1 MNGELSITTKAP
13 ERDEDYQKRFSDGSP
28 LRSPVGTPR
37 PHDVCSELNASEIT
51 GLELSDEE
59 GGGAFPPSKAGG
71 LTPVKNPLQYLQNP
85 SSWSPGSGGGNG
97 AASPSPP
104 PDEDATATE
113 RAATPSV
120 ALGSETV
127 PLTQHD
133 AALATQIAALRA
145 EHDKQA
151 TELAHRLEKVERISR
166 PLNED
171 EAREDHLEYMRKWME
186 RLVNSVCA
194 AHPTAE
200 HVSVL
205 LEDFQSRLR
214 QALPKGETAAEDNSV
229 CRTEKKCSNNNKSTN
244 QQKEPPFL
252 LRCWCWSLNPNHFSP
267 PVHRFPRS
275 CRPSVPPHEEA
286 IRQHCRTNPGRRA
299 AAVVCP
305 RESGQVSSFRPF
317 FVLVFPHPIRGGKKE
332 KKPSTTQKKYSN
344 NNNTKILHSSIFIYF
359 LLLSSSLSVWSFFSF
374 FEQFRSTY
382 STTTTTTTSNCTNNN
397 KERPPPPCPERKAE
411 G

>member
-59 GGGAFPPSKAGG
+59 GSPSKTAG
-71 LTPVKNPLQYLQNP
+71 LTPVRNPLQYLQNP
-85 SSWSPGSGGGNG
+85 TSWSPGSAGGGGNG
-97 AASPSPP
+97 GNGGNASPSPP
-104 PDEDATATE
+104 PDDDATATE

-127 PLTQHD
+127 PLPQHD

-151 TELAHRLEKVERISR
+151 TELARRLEKVERISR
-166 PLNED
+166 PLNEE

-214 QALPKGETAAEDNSV
+214 QALPKGERPAEENSV
-229 CRTEKKCSNNNKSTN
+229 PEIMSPISAPPRGGYSTA
-244 QQKEPPFL
+244 
-252 LRCWCWSLNPNHFSP
+252 
-267 PVHRFPRS
+267 V
-275 CRPSVPPHEEA
+275 PHE
-286 IRQHCRTNPGRRA
+286 PGQK
-299 AAVVCP
+299 
-305 RESGQVSSFRPF
+305 SGCCCVS
-317 FVLVFPHPIRGGKKE
+317 
-332 KKPSTTQKKYSN
+332 
-344 NNNTKILHSSIFIYF
+344 
-359 LLLSSSLSVWSFFSF
+359 
-374 FEQFRSTY
+374 
-382 STTTTTTTSNCTNNN
+382 
-397 KERPPPPCPERKAE
+397 
-411 G
+411 